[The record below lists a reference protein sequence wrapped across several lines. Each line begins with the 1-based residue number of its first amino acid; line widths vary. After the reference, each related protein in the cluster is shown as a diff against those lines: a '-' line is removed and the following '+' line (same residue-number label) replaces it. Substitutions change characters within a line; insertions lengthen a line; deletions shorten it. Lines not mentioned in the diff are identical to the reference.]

1 MSASRVANRLNILRR
16 HMSAVALNENVI
28 FPKPVT
34 KCAKVLPV
42 ERWGYS
48 MQINVS
54 HDEKI
59 INIVTDSMSHTEKR
73 LVFLEHKK
81 MLRDEYPHYIITEK
95 HN

>member
-16 HMSAVALNENVI
+16 HMSAVALNENVL
-28 FPKPVT
+28 FPKPAT
-34 KCAKVLPV
+34 KCAEVLPV
-42 ERWGYS
+42 VRWGYS
-48 MQINVS
+48 MQIDVS

-59 INIVTDSMSHTEKR
+59 VNIVTNSMSHMEKR

-81 MLRDEYPHYIITEK
+81 KLRDEYPHYIITEK